1 MAVFLMN
8 VCKFNGCGL
17 TFPTLRELIQ
27 HIEETHIDFDPHFI
41 EKQELQPPSCLP
53 ISYILRVFTETGK
66 KETNDGQKK
75 RHHSQ
80 SPTSSLNS
88 IPPIGTGSEV
98 DDEDMMSGSEDS
110 NDSWANQ
117 DEFLSEF
124 ILRMIGSAN
133 SNEGRPFACPVTGC
147 KKRYKNLN
155 GIKYHAKNGHK
166 KEAKPKKTYKCQC
179 GKTYM
184 TSQGLKNH
192 SLMHHTSL
200 STTST
205 LSPLTKERSL
215 TAMVNS
221 PATLAL
227 LTQGQSVQS
236 ATVMTQSHVL
246 QNINT
251 ITGAS
256 SEVKQIVQSTQ
267 HPTGQEMS
275 PTASPQKAL
284 ILHQC
289 LKNGEVHVGNEL
301 KKDCTNL
308 VVQRKADSTTGF
320 AMICEAVSSN
330 HTPAVSNMTESVT
343 SSMNP
348 AVTLTETSQDQSE
361 RSITPH
367 QQIVGETQPHI
378 PENSVSKHHTLTLH
392 SKLSPTPQT
401 PSMSLPTIKLPPIS
415 PTLQQHLLSP
425 ITPMKNNQF
434 SIQSPATG

>member
-1 MAVFLMN
+1 MN

-41 EKQELQPPSCLP
+41 EKQELQPPSSLP

-66 KETNDGQKK
+66 KETIDGPKK
-75 RHHSQ
+75 KQQSQ

-88 IPPIGTGSEV
+88 VPPIGTGSEV

-133 SNEGRPFACPVTGC
+133 SSEGRPFACPVTGC

-166 KEAKPKKTYKCQC
+166 KEAKPKKIYKCQC

-192 SLMHHTSL
+192 SLMHHTGL

-205 LSPLTKERSL
+205 VSPLTKERSL

-227 LTQGQSVQS
+227 LTQGQSVQA
-236 ATVMTQSHVL
+236 ATVITQSHVL
-246 QNINT
+246 QSINT

-256 SEVKQIVQSTQ
+256 SKVKQIVQSAQ
-267 HPTGQEMS
+267 HPTGQETS
-275 PTASPQKAL
+275 PAASPQKAL

-289 LKNGEVHVGNEL
+289 LRNGEVHAGNEI
-301 KKDCTNL
+301 KKDCANL

-320 AMICEAVSSN
+320 AMICEAIRPN
-330 HTPAVSNMTESVT
+330 HTPAISNMTESVT
-343 SSMNP
+343 SSISP
-348 AVTLTETSQDQSE
+348 TETPQDQPE
-361 RSITPH
+361 RSITPLL
-367 QQIVGETQPHI
+367 QMVGETRPHT
-378 PENSVSKHHTLTLH
+378 PDNSRPNSLTLN
-392 SKLSPTPQT
+392 
-401 PSMSLPTIKLPPIS
+401 M
-415 PTLQQHLLSP
+415 
-425 ITPMKNNQF
+425 
-434 SIQSPATG
+434 